1 MAEEINCLI
10 LMTTYN
16 GQNFL
21 KKQLD
26 SIINQTFTN
35 WRLLIRD
42 DGSTDETLKI
52 LKEYSDRD
60 ARIEVLE
67 NHTGRHG
74 AYANFWQLINYA
86 YNRNKFDY
94 YFFADQDDIWLCNKL
109 DCFIEFAETKD
120 VNQPLLIYSDMQVIN
135 EKDEVTTESLNKVLG
150 IGEMS
155 GYTEFYSAGF
165 VWGCAAMIN
174 SALLFSFPP
183 IDSNDKY
190 VDIMS
195 HDNFYTKACLVLGK
209 VYYLDKP
216 LIQHRRHSS
225 NVTAGNTFALTPLK
239 VLKKGLFGYKELAK
253 THAVGYNQTLITIKH
268 LRSNGITSPITDEV
282 ETAILKGGVRGCKIL
297 KKHKVKRSQRSRTI
311 GVYIVMLFKSYKK
324 YLLKV

>member
-1 MAEEINCLI
+1 MAEETNCLI

-16 GQNFL
+16 GQNYL

-26 SIINQTFTN
+26 SIINQTWTS

-42 DGSTDETLKI
+42 DGSTDDTLKI

-60 ARIEVLE
+60 SRIEVLE
-67 NHTGRHG
+67 NRTNKHG
-74 AYANFWQLINYA
+74 AYANFWWLINYA
-86 YNRNKFDY
+86 YKYKKFDY
-94 YFFADQDDIWLCNKL
+94 YFFADQDDIWLRNKL
-109 DCFIEFAETKD
+109 EYFIKYAEVQD
-120 VNQPLLIYSDMQVIN
+120 ANQPLLVYSDMQIIN

-174 SALLFSFPP
+174 SALFFSAPP
-183 IDSNDKY
+183 IDGNDKY
-190 VDIMS
+190 VNIMS
-195 HDNFYTKACLVLGK
+195 HDNFYTKLCLVLGK

-253 THAVGYNQTLITIKH
+253 THAIGYNQTLLTIKH
-268 LRSNGITSPITDEV
+268 LRSNGITSSLTDEV
-282 ETAILKGGVRGCKIL
+282 EIAILRGGVCGYRIL
-297 KKHKVKRSQRSRTI
+297 KRHKVKRSQRSRTI
-311 GVYIVMLFKSYKK
+311 GIYTVMLLKSYKK
-324 YLLKV
+324 YLVKV